1 MPAILRLSIE
11 EIVEHRALIPGLM
24 TGLMTVMATDH
35 IRYDL
40 LAQNALRG
48 VVRTVLADVAKK
60 GLPGEHHFKITF
72 NTAAPGVRLY
82 DRMRAQY
89 PEAMTIIMQHQF
101 WDLRVDETAFE
112 VGLSF
117 GGVPERLAVPFE
129 AVTAFFDPAVQFG
142 FQFETLDSAAAGGQS
157 AANTSNAGPVVDKR
171 AIPLAAG
178 AGKAEVKQDQQPAA
192 SGPNLGAKSA
202 DKSDDQPPPPSEG
215 GAGAEVVRLDRFRKK

>member
-1 MPAILRLSIE
+1 
-11 EIVEHRALIPGLM
+11 
-24 TGLMTVMATDH
+24 MATDH

-72 NTAAPGVRLY
+72 NTTAPGVRLS

-89 PEAMTIIMQHQF
+89 PEAMTIILQHQF
-101 WDLRVDETAFE
+101 WDMRVDETGFE

-117 GGVPERLAVPFE
+117 GGVPELLGVPFE

-142 FQFETLDSAAAGGQS
+142 FQFETLDAAGADGQS
-157 AANTSNAGPVVDKR
+157 APQAAPVVDKR
-171 AIPLAAG
+171 PGPAG
-178 AGKAEVKQDQQPAA
+178 TGKADLKAVETQPAA
-192 SGPNLGAKSA
+192 FDAQPA
-202 DKSDDQPPPPSEG
+202 DKSSDQPPPEG
-215 GAGAEVVRLDRFRKK
+215 GGAQVVRLDRFRKK